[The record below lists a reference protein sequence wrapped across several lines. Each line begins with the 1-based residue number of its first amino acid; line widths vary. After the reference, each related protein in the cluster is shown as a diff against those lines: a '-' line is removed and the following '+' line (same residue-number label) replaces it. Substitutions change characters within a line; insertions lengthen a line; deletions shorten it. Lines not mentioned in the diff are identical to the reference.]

1 MESGRKI
8 YANRNV
14 ALDYYGL
21 RRGHDETGQ
30 RAGLRRHGDPLGG
43 LLCVGPHCIQAAPS
57 GAGERSWV
65 AP

>member
-14 ALDYYGL
+14 ALDCYCL

-43 LLCVGPHCIQAAPS
+43 LLCVGPHCI
-57 GAGERSWV
+57 
-65 AP
+65 